1 MGRGIIK
8 LYIMIKKKKI
18 KGTNL
23 IYTYST
29 RNKKIKQLETGFIF
43 DEAYDVL
50 DYGYEETEIDR
61 EILED

>member
-1 MGRGIIK
+1 
-8 LYIMIKKKKI
+8 MIKKKKI